1 MAEKKMICAAC
12 GKEKEGDFR
21 VEYSECRI
29 CHRMHCDGCI
39 NKEGICVSCEQ
50 KLGSGLFS

>member
-39 NKEGICVSCEQ
+39 NKEGICVSCEE
-50 KLGSGLFS
+50 KEGKAKK